1 MQKSEVGKKDGSEAG
16 VPNRESKP
24 SAHAPAPHARHDR
37 SMARS
42 RSVGRPIFENF
53 LTFCPTPASNVH
65 CLQGCCRAGIVCF
78 YNGFAV
84 DMEWTWHPN
93 ARFTLQ
99 KYGFREFMILS
110 SLKNRLRSRTRVAT
124 FKFQNALGLKN
135 RLRSRTHVT
144 TFKFLNAL
152 GLKNRLR
159 SRTRVTIFKFQNASC
174 ASRQISKFTV

>member
-1 MQKSEVGKKDGSEAG
+1 MANLSGRRLGKKPK
-16 VPNRESKP
+16 VPSRESKP

-42 RSVGRPIFENF
+42 RSVGRPIFEKCF
-53 LTFCPTPASNVH
+53 PLAPTPASNVH
-65 CLQGCCRAGIVCF
+65 SLQGCCRAGIACF

-110 SLKNRLRSRTRVAT
+110 SLKNRLRSRT
-124 FKFQNALGLKN
+124 
-135 RLRSRTHVT
+135 HVT
-144 TFKFLNAL
+144 TVVDQV
-152 GLKNRLR
+152 R
-159 SRTRVTIFKFQNASC
+159 SGHTSAYVYPLSHC
-174 ASRQISKFTV
+174 ACHVYRY